1 MRDHLSLPKIVKKP
15 VTAGFRCAPDLW
27 NVSAMAIPTQIGVDT
42 TGCPMGWSV
51 GVIKK
56 AVTIMLMP
64 MVSHSRIARLLYKKG
79 PDETR

>member
-1 MRDHLSLPKIVKKP
+1 
-15 VTAGFRCAPDLW
+15 
-27 NVSAMAIPTQIGVDT
+27 MAIPTQIGVDT

-64 MVSHSRIARLLYKKG
+64 MVSQSRIARLLYKKG